1 MIYLRGTTWF
11 MRRRRPKRYAAVD
24 PREIL
29 NISLATDS
37 ERIAREKEAAVW
49 GELVEGWEA
58 KLAGRDGDAEERY
71 QAARD
76 LAQQRGFRFRRM
88 EEVAKMPTAEILDR
102 VEAISDVKGKPD
114 EMEAAALLGTAR
126 PPALTISRA
135 LEAYWTLA
143 RDKTLGK
150 SADQLR
156 RWRNPHIKAIRNLI
170 GVVGDVE
177 LERLT
182 PDDMQDFRDWWI
194 DKVEEGDVIAAS
206 ANKDF
211 TYVGAVL
218 RLVAARKRLGFVPPT
233 PEPIKAGRQ
242 NTRLPFSVDWIRDRI
257 IPGLGGLNGE
267 ARAIVL
273 VMVNTGMRPSEIA
286 NLGGDRIQLE
296 GSIPHVQVRPEGRQL
311 KNDVSERDV
320 PLVGVSLEAMRGCP
334 EGFPRYLDKAGLSA
348 TVNKYLR
355 ENGLSETPRH
365 TLYGLRHSVEDRLL
379 IAGVDE
385 RVRRDILGHSL
396 NRQRYGDGG
405 GLPMKLEALQRIAL

>member
-37 ERIAREKEAAVW
+37 ESVAREKESAVW
-49 GELVEGWEA
+49 GELIEGWEA
-58 KLAGRDGDAEERY
+58 KLAGRDGDAEARY

-76 LAQQRGFRFRRM
+76 LAQQRGFRFRRI
-88 EEVAKMPTAEILDR
+88 EEVAKMPTDEILDR
-102 VEAISDVKGKPD
+102 VEAISEVKGEPD
-114 EMEAAALLGTAR
+114 AMEAAALLGTAR
-126 PPALTISRA
+126 PPALTISRT

-150 SADQLR
+150 STDQLR

-194 DKVEEGDVIAAS
+194 DKVEEGDVIPAS

-242 NTRLPFSVDWIRDRI
+242 NTRLPFSVDWIRDKI
-257 IPGLGGLNGE
+257 IPGLGGLN
-267 ARAIVL
+267 
-273 VMVNTGMRPSEIA
+273 
-286 NLGGDRIQLE
+286 
-296 GSIPHVQVRPEGRQL
+296 
-311 KNDVSERDV
+311 SERAR
-320 PLVGVSLEAMRGCP
+320 S
-334 EGFPRYLDKAGLSA
+334 SW
-348 TVNKYLR
+348 
-355 ENGLSETPRH
+355 
-365 TLYGLRHSVEDRLL
+365 
-379 IAGVDE
+379 
-385 RVRRDILGHSL
+385 
-396 NRQRYGDGG
+396 
-405 GLPMKLEALQRIAL
+405 